1 MPKSYKFNA
10 VICIARTEEEQTTL
24 RLKIAE
30 AVRDSAYA
38 DIIFI
43 DATSNIMG
51 ADRFEQW
58 ISVAAQTEYWRP
70 KDPRLAD
77 NKQTD
82 VKRTL
87 ADWKNDITGGKFTVY
102 FGTDFKEN
110 ASSMTLLKEKLAAVV
125 LKVYPL
131 SFDNCTVSDQFF
143 TDAKYADAAKKGI
156 AMAKTVDFTRPGI
169 FQEKYVKAMLGDAL
183 GIEHFEEVKP
193 HLSISKLKLKVKKL
207 IDGVFEKDV
216 RIAISDIFDYLMKE
230 GFMPCSM
237 YAYLAGFLLSD
248 YSDEPYR
255 YGVGSAGDDGGK
267 MTAEELGN
275 DIGEYVKNKV

>member
-1 MPKSYKFNA
+1 MKVPLVPLMTRKISGRSKKDSIPITRYWNGHLRKFGCTSFRITFRLITPTKKETPEQAACFARWVA
-10 VICIARTEEEQTTL
+10 VNQ
-24 RLKIAE
+24 IAE

-131 SFDNCTVSDQFF
+131 SFDNCNVSDQFF
-143 TDAKYADAAKKGI
+143 TDAKYGYRR
-156 AMAKTVDFTRPGI
+156 KTQTF
-169 FQEKYVKAMLGDAL
+169 
-183 GIEHFEEVKP
+183 
-193 HLSISKLKLKVKKL
+193 ISSSNSK
-207 IDGVFEKDV
+207 
-216 RIAISDIFDYLMKE
+216 R
-230 GFMPCSM
+230 
-237 YAYLAGFLLSD
+237 AY
-248 YSDEPYR
+248 R
-255 YGVGSAGDDGGK
+255 
-267 MTAEELGN
+267 
-275 DIGEYVKNKV
+275 